1 MNCFQ
6 HQSSPAVACCKSCS
20 KGVCAQCALESVAG
34 ISCSAACQDFAL
46 KIDQMNRSA
55 LKIYGIGEKRSL
67 VPPGALI
74 YLFMGLIFLAFGV
87 LELARSP
94 DFFVSPA
101 ANGLVFFMLCFG
113 LLFIAIGGWAWRR
126 QRRFQINC

>member
-6 HQSSPAVACCKSCS
+6 HQPSPAVACCKSCG
-20 KGVCAQCALESVAG
+20 KGVCAQCALESAAG
-34 ISCSAACQDFAL
+34 ITCSPACQDFAL

-67 VPPGALI
+67 IPPSALI
-74 YLFMGLIFLAFGV
+74 YLFMGAIFLAFGV
-87 LELARSP
+87 LEFTRSP
-94 DFFVSPA
+94 DFFASPGS
-101 ANGLVFFMLCFG
+101 NGLVFFMLSFG

-126 QRRFQINC
+126 QRRFQING